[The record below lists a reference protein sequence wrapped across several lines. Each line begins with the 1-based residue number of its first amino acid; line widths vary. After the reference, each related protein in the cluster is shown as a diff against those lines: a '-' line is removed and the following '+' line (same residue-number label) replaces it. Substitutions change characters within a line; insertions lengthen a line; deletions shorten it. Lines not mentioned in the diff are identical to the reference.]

1 MRPSLRRAPPP
12 QNKPRAI
19 RRRIFRCRRFLQRR
33 RRDNRLWSL
42 TVSSAWKCRA
52 SLNNALTQNPEQ
64 MNNVAVN
71 STLPT
76 EPATVAPVRNGSTT
90 RQAAVSEPAERHT
103 TRPERKQAVIEPK
116 KPQTTAKT
124 TTAEPKKPVAP
135 VKRTEP
141 AAPAATPE
149 SDHHDGCAD
158 SDGKRCAGTNR
169 EASASLD
176 DACRRRREKRRQ
188 RWRVKERAIQP
199 LHIAAQ

>member
-1 MRPSLRRAPPP
+1 MVADG
-12 QNKPRAI
+12 Q
-19 RRRIFRCRRFLQRR
+19 QRVEVQG
-33 RRDNRLWSL
+33 D
-42 TVSSAWKCRA
+42 
-52 SLNNALTQNPEQ
+52 LNNALTQNPEQ

-124 TTAEPKKPVAP
+124 TTAEPKKTGRASETHGTGSAS
-135 VKRTEP
+135 RD
-141 AAPAATPE
+141 AE
-149 SDHHDGCAD
+149 SDHHDGCAA

-169 EASASLD
+169 EAGASLD

-188 RWRVKERAIQP
+188 RWRIKERAIQP